1 MEHYKKIVLDE
12 FNVYF
17 QENWEEGR
25 NWEEFI
31 DEAACTLYNSYHNT
45 FVEDNYYH
53 IVFFLK
59 IIKEHSDWIGEFKD
73 YDDPQ
78 KIYNL
83 GMLFLAVDTLNEI
96 DEEEYKKRELSC
108 VLIF

>member
-45 FVEDNYYH
+45 FV
-53 IVFFLK
+53 
-59 IIKEHSDWIGEFKD
+59 
-73 YDDPQ
+73 
-78 KIYNL
+78 
-83 GMLFLAVDTLNEI
+83 
-96 DEEEYKKRELSC
+96 
-108 VLIF
+108 